1 MKQIIAILGLVIF
14 LQGCSTAS
22 VDRNK
27 ADTNKKNET
36 LLPSETKLTS
46 SVKLSQGQKA
56 ARKPYNF
63 VIVDYMNVVEGQEDN
78 YLKAEAVWQKIHQ
91 DLAEQ
96 GRILG
101 WGLAKARENKLGMEF
116 ITWKIVHSRE
126 DVVDLYNMDKF
137 KKLLSEVDFKT
148 LQELT
153 GSSRS
158 ISGSEVLSLTDYTL
172 PQEGNSFGELDP
184 AVLAFNWN
192 FMTPTSGRE
201 AEYLD
206 VEQRYAQP
214 WSQAKTDLDPRFI
227 GWDLQEVVS
236 AQGQTHPSKIRTV
249 DVLRKDQKLSNP
261 DRLAIN
267 NKINN
272 LGIWPQN
279 INVGAM
285 RKMERVTFDVIYRT
299 ELSKNGVAKLW
310 EALEGSW
317 TAEQGQGY
325 RTKTITRYNEKIQFF
340 NREGELQGGGNSPI
354 SVEFVKQI
362 PQFTVYKQNGSA
374 AFSIPFEIKDNIW
387 FEYAGSANDNWSTFR
402 YSKGTDSP
410 YTK

>member
-1 MKQIIAILGLVIF
+1 MPVGESKIKKTDVRIIAATNKDLSDLVEEGRFRQDLYYRLNTVSIELPSLNERVEDIALLVERFALEFTRNNDMVYRGFVPDAIKYMKNHQWKGNIRELKNFVESIIVLEKGERITGEMAEAQLGKKQV
-14 LQGCSTAS
+14 A
-22 VDRNK
+22 
-27 ADTNKKNET
+27 NKKNDA
-36 LLPSETKLTS
+36 LQPSETKLTS
-46 SVKLSQGQKA
+46 AVKLSQGQKA

-78 YLKAEAVWQKIHQ
+78 YLKAEAVWLKVHQ

-101 WGLAKARENKLGMEF
+101 WGLAKARENKLGIEF

-158 ISGSEVLSLTDYTL
+158 ISGSEVLSLTDYTF
-172 PQEGNSFGELDP
+172 PQEGSSFGELDP

-249 DVLRKDQKLSNP
+249 DALRKDQKLSNP

-279 INVGAM
+279 INVGA
-285 RKMERVTFDVIYRT
+285 
-299 ELSKNGVAKLW
+299 LSL
-310 EALEGSW
+310 
-317 TAEQGQGY
+317 
-325 RTKTITRYNEKIQFF
+325 IHI
-340 NREGELQGGGNSPI
+340 
-354 SVEFVKQI
+354 
-362 PQFTVYKQNGSA
+362 
-374 AFSIPFEIKDNIW
+374 
-387 FEYAGSANDNWSTFR
+387 
-402 YSKGTDSP
+402 
-410 YTK
+410 